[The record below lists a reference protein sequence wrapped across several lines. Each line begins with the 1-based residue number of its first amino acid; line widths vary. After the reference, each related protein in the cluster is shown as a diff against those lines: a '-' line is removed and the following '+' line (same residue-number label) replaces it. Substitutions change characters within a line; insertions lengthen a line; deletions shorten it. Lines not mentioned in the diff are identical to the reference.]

1 MSETKQEDAT
11 VASGGV
17 AAGGAGGGADD
28 EEDLE
33 VNDSVA
39 FSLIDDL
46 MRQRKLTTE
55 EADFFRSR
63 YRKVY
68 DIVSVCKKR
77 DNMLTKKLSNLS
89 NEILA
94 EKISFEKVKA
104 EESEQMKSLVKLEQ
118 ERVAV
123 QKDLDFASQRDIM
136 AKFELA
142 EFRKVH
148 SELNR
153 SLERMTN
160 ENRNLV
166 EPVISGLTKQID
178 DLTSELAEAET
189 AHTREVEQKESLE
202 VKLEEMKQ
210 LRDNQLNDG
219 ANLHEEV
226 EKKRTEPD
234 RLIRQA
240 EAIEKAATAMDEE
253 LRAILR
259 KIKRSDEDIDKQNK
273 KMKESEKLR
282 LNLNEKLEFHR
293 QTLMQRE
300 NDAGLIRKQLENEK
314 ARNHDLMT
322 VKVELTLLAKEL
334 DGDLRHKTDRINFLK
349 KDYDSLKRVYK
360 KKRGGT
366 DQVKAIIPQLEEQT
380 ADQSFVMR
388 SFKDEETQIKK
399 KINTHKDEVDSQ
411 LNVLLHSEAGEKN
424 TKQVRAIILHV
435 HGLIIKKFNMY
446 ELLRTLRIL
455 LRKWTIW
462 RPKLFIG
469 LLKRNAKQ
477 N

>member
-1 MSETKQEDAT
+1 MSETKTTED
-11 VASGGV
+11 VP
-17 AAGGAGGGADD
+17 DPE

-33 VNDSVA
+33 VVDSVA
-39 FSLIDDL
+39 FSLIEDL
-46 MRQRKLTTE
+46 TRQKRLTTE
-55 EADFFRSR
+55 EGDYFRNR

-68 DIVSVCKKR
+68 EIVSVCKKR
-77 DNMLTKKLSNLS
+77 DNLLTKKVSHLS

-94 EKISFEKVKA
+94 EKLNFEKVKA
-104 EESEQMKSLVKLEQ
+104 EESDQMKSLVKLEQ

-160 ENRNLV
+160 ENRSLV
-166 EPVISGLTKQID
+166 EPVINGLTTQVTQLKA
-178 DLTSELAEAET
+178 ELDEAEV
-189 AHTREVEQKESLE
+189 AHTRELEQKASLDQ
-202 VKLEEMKQ
+202 KIEEMNA
-210 LRDNQLNDG
+210 LRENESNDR
-219 ANLHEEV
+219 AMLTEEV
-226 EKKRTEPD
+226 DKKRTEPD

-240 EAIEKAATAMDEE
+240 ESIEKAASAMDQE
-253 LRAILR
+253 LAAISR
-259 KIKRSDEDIDKQNK
+259 KIRRIDEDLDKQNK
-273 KMKESEKLR
+273 KMHESEKLR

-314 ARNHDLMT
+314 ARNHDLVT
-322 VKVELTLLAKEL
+322 VKVELNLMVKEL
-334 DGDLRHKTDRINFLK
+334 EGDLRHKTDRINFLK

-380 ADQSFVMR
+380 ADQTFVMR
-388 SFKDEETQIKK
+388 SFKDEEAQIKK
-399 KINTHKDEVDSQ
+399 KINGHKDEVDSQ
-411 LNVLLHSEAGEKN
+411 LAVLINSQGVEKA
-424 TKQVRAIILHV
+424 TKEVRYCVNYNNLSV
-435 HGLIIKKFNMY
+435 CNNSVNCYNL
-446 ELLRTLRIL
+446 
-455 LRKWTIW
+455 
-462 RPKLFIG
+462 
-469 LLKRNAKQ
+469 
-477 N
+477 